1 MKMSILIAAVLAMA
15 GLAACEKT
23 EKTTVNPP
31 AVVTPTPAQKEVV
44 PVPGPPGPAGEK
56 GDKGDPGA
64 PGATGPQGDQG
75 EKGDSGKNGGTT
87 VVVPPPQP
95 QQR

>member
-15 GLAACEKT
+15 GLTACEKT

-31 AVVTPTPAQKEVV
+31 AVVTPAPAQKEVV

-56 GDKGDPGA
+56 GDTGST
-64 PGATGPQGDQG
+64 GATGAQGDTGDKG
-75 EKGDSGKNGGTT
+75 EPGKNGGTT

>member
-1 MKMSILIAAVLAMA
+1 MKMSVLIAAVLAMA
-15 GLAACEKT
+15 GLTACEKT

-31 AVVTPTPAQKEVV
+31 AVVTPAPVQKEVV

-56 GDKGDPGA
+56 GEPGA
-64 PGATGPQGDQG
+64 PGATGAPGEPG
-75 EKGDSGKNGGTT
+75 EKGEPGKNGGTT

-95 QQR
+95 ERR